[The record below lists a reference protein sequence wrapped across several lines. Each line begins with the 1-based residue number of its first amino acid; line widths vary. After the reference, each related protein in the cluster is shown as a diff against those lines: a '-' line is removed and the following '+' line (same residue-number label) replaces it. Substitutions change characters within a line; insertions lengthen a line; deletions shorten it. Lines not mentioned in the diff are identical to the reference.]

1 MAKADVLDILRTKQM
16 DPLEFHFDNLWIY
29 PMHYYLSQSDIDALH
44 KIATSARLSSQIKKK
59 YKMIDDIMVARG
71 FKRFSAGTNRVIY
84 RYYEDDRFL
93 VKIAVDKVGMQD
105 NPLEYKNQFFLKP
118 FVAKTFYV
126 SQCGT
131 VAFSERVLPIKNI
144 LEFKE
149 IASDVFDIL
158 VNKIL
163 GLYVVE
169 DVGTKYFMNWGIRP
183 GFGPVLL
190 DYPYV
195 YDLDGDKLFCT
206 AINPDMGIP
215 CNGEI
220 DYDEG
225 FNHLV
230 CNQCGKIYLATDL
243 RNKSAD
249 NKVIIKRGGS
259 QMRIVIKKG
268 DKVISEPVPMDDVIQ
283 KPIRRVMKNNFAVT
297 INRPGNHV
305 KEEKHDNA
313 EMEQKGTTPPVVK
326 ADNPDDNEHEEK
338 TVDKRQ
344 EFLDKYEENSS
355 STFIPNH
362 DKEEVVTT
370 PVIDAIDTHVER
382 NSSVDNGSTDHVTAI
397 DSTSEI
403 PSEVRCS
410 DNSNSETDIDSDGEI
425 PSEVCCSDN
434 SNSETDGTI
443 TNEDASREE
452 NVKSESDN
460 NIKDE
465 EETNIDNT
473 TIINYKSLRGIPG
486 SFDPDT
492 PMYAGDG
499 QTTQFKRKGANK
511 QQRDESGRFV
521 SSKGK
526 SNGYKKKGYNKNRDD
541 EE

>member
-29 PMHYYLSQSDIDALH
+29 PMYHYLSQADIDALH

-131 VAFSERVLPIKNI
+131 VAFSERVVPIKNI

-206 AINPDMGIP
+206 AINPDTGIP

-230 CNQCGKIYLATDL
+230 CNQCRKIYLATDL

-268 DKVISEPVPMDDVIQ
+268 DKVISEPIPMDDVIQ
-283 KPIRRVMKNNFAVT
+283 KPVRRVMKNNFAVT
-297 INRPGNHV
+297 INRPDKQV
-305 KEEKHDNA
+305 KKEEPVIIKK
-313 EMEQKGTTPPVVK
+313 EQKSTTPPAAK
-326 ADNPDDNEHEEK
+326 ADNPNNKPDGK
-338 TVDKRQ
+338 IVDKHQ
-344 EFLDKYEENSS
+344 EFFDKYDNNT
-355 STFIPNH
+355 STFIPNP
-362 DKEEVVTT
+362 DKEEAIN
-370 PVIDAIDTHVER
+370 PSVIDCAKSYIENTT
-382 NSSVDNGSTDHVTAI
+382 SVTDETQDKVTAI
-397 DSTSEI
+397 DYNSEI
-403 PSEVRCS
+403 PSEACYS
-410 DNSNSETDIDSDGEI
+410 DDSNKDGTSI
-425 PSEVCCSDN
+425 
-434 SNSETDGTI
+434 TTI
-443 TNEDASREE
+443 TNEDPSEE
-452 NVKSESDN
+452 NVELDN
-460 NIKDE
+460 DTGAEVE
-465 EETNIDNT
+465 EETTNDKAISNINLDA
-473 TIINYKSLRGIPG
+473 LRGITG

-499 QTTQFKRKGANK
+499 QTTQFKRKGSNK
-511 QQRDESGRFV
+511 QQRDENGRFV

-526 SNGYKKKGYNKNRDD
+526 SNGYKKKGYNKNREDD